1 LFVYTL
7 TLEKQ
12 SRIFIMMK
20 AQPHLSGTA
29 DIR

>member
-20 AQPHLSGTA
+20 VYIPCLLFC
-29 DIR
+29 